1 MGMAKAAQKRKTKT
15 SKPRR
20 AKKKPAR
27 ARTVVAD
34 GATELQVKG
43 GQLVVRLSRD
53 SHPEVFDLDRLSKE
67 VRKMI
72 KAHGRK
78 RKNADLNEFLVET
91 EKSLQI
97 ILRNHL
103 EDAMRKYLG

>member
-1 MGMAKAAQKRKTKT
+1 MAKAAQKRKTRT

-20 AKKKPAR
+20 AKSKPAR
-27 ARTVVAD
+27 APTVVAD

-53 SHPEVFDLDRLSKE
+53 SHPEVFDLDRLIKQVS
-67 VRKMI
+67 KMI
-72 KAHGRK
+72 KVHGRK
-78 RKNADLNEFLVET
+78 RKNRDLHEFLVET

-97 ILRNHL
+97 ILRNRL